1 MSTAAATMNPTDFSS
16 GANVSTSNNLPATQG
31 GNGNSGAM
39 TTTGQ
44 GGAGAPGGG
53 GQNYGYGMALSGS
66 PMAQVRQ
73 ILQQPTVRKALPAIV
88 AMMAVV
94 VLALVYSFMQAP
106 QTRALLPGLQGA
118 ALQAA
123 YDSLKQGGFS
133 PEFDEMTG
141 QLQVPQSRIHETRIF
156 VAVQGIP

>member
-16 GANVSTSNNLPATQG
+16 GVNVSTSNNLPATQG
-31 GNGNSGAM
+31 GNGTNNGAM

-94 VLALVYSFMQAP
+94 VLALVYSFMQAQ

-118 ALQAA
+118 DLQAA

-133 PEFDEMTG
+133 PELDDMTG
-141 QLQVPQSRIHETRIF
+141 QLPVP
-156 VAVQGIP
+156 